1 MSPKIFFIQKQV
13 LELGNLEFRGFA
25 LDNLHS
31 LLLGLTFDSVQ
42 KSFFDKDKTEVP
54 SVLQ

>member
-31 LLLGLTFDSVQ
+31 LLLGLIFDSVQ
-42 KSFFDKDKTEVP
+42 KSFLDKDKTEVL